1 MAVRQSFTAFILM
14 ASCGVTIAYN
24 RGCDFGE
31 LDLDGALD
39 KVIGLLPRYHMPD
52 DRGFRRVFKGL
63 EAGTLNITGLD
74 KIQRYGP
81 IQSYCVN
88 GSRLISVDLIDRG
101 DAMLTLPLR
110 ACSGQEGTLNLRT
123 ELARFTLI
131 FRVEAAGPNQEA
143 TLLFEGPIVPVIIL
157 EPQIYIDGAG
167 NGLRVATM
175 SLSKL
180 FPALTQQVWV
190 DYFLIYFR
198 GVLRHALRDAFQ

>member
-1 MAVRQSFTAFILM
+1 MAVRQSFTALILI
-14 ASCGVTIAYN
+14 ASYGLALTYN

-52 DRGFRRVFKGL
+52 VRGFQRVFKGL

-88 GSRLISVDLIDRG
+88 GTRLISVDLIDRG
-101 DAMLTLPLR
+101 DAMLTVPWR

-143 TLLFEGPIVPVIIL
+143 TLAYEGPIVPVIIM

-167 NGLRVATM
+167 NGLRVASI

-180 FPALTQQVWV
+180 FAGPHSASV
-190 DYFLIYFR
+190 
-198 GVLRHALRDAFQ
+198 G